1 MAGSRIVSSSLAL
14 GAVLAGS
21 ASAAFAGGFAIGTQ
35 SGSGTGNAFAGGAAA
50 AEDAGVAWYN
60 PAGMSLLPAGRHV
73 SLAAHLLKPSFKFRD
88 EGSSGAFAAPGTGE
102 GGDGGDWALVPN
114 GHFTTDMGARWR
126 FGFAVTVPF
135 GLKTEYDDGWR
146 GQLTGLKSE
155 IKTVN
160 LNPSLAYELGNAV
173 SIGAGVSVQ
182 HIDAE
187 LTSLALGPLG
197 ISTLEADDV
206 GYGFNL
212 GIMVQATPTTRIG
225 ATYRSTIKYQLEG
238 DASFSA
244 LPAGNAQVRADL
256 KVPDSA
262 SLSVF
267 SVAGPKWEL
276 MADVTWTGWSSVK
289 RLDVICASV
298 SAVCPAAGSTLT
310 ALAFNWKDTWRLGV
324 GANYLLD
331 SRTKLRFGV
340 ARDETPTNDV
350 DRSPRLPDQDR
361 TWIAFGV
368 QHRLSKA
375 GVLDAGYAHEFV
387 RDARV
392 NTSVPPAPGALT
404 GSFENRADILS
415 VQYSHSF

>member
-1 MAGSRIVSSSLAL
+1 MAGSRIVLSSLAL
-14 GAVLAGS
+14 GAALAGF
-21 ASAAFAGGFAIGTQ
+21 ASATLAGGFAIGTQ

-114 GHFTTDMGARWR
+114 GHFTTHIGPRWR
-126 FGFAVTVPF
+126 FGFALTVPF

-146 GQLTGLKSE
+146 GQLAALKSE
-155 IKTVN
+155 IKSVN
-160 LNPSLAYELGNAV
+160 LNPSLAYELSNAV
-173 SIGAGVSVQ
+173 SIGAGISVQ
-182 HIDAE
+182 HIEAE
-187 LTSLALGPLG
+187 LTNFAGALG
-197 ISTLEADDV
+197 ISKLEADDV

-212 GIMVQATPTTRIG
+212 GIMVKAAPGTRIG
-225 ATYRSTIKYQLEG
+225 ATYRSTIKYKLEG

-244 LPAGNAQVRADL
+244 APAANAQVRANL
-256 KVPDSA
+256 RVPDSA

-267 SVAGPKWEL
+267 SAAGPKWEL
-276 MADVTWTGWSSVK
+276 MADVTWTGWSSIE
-289 RLDVICASV
+289 RLNVTCASV

-310 ALAFNWKDTWRLGV
+310 ALAFNWKDTWRLGA

-340 ARDETPTNDV
+340 AWDETPTNDV
-350 DRSPRLPDQDR
+350 DRTPRLPDQDR
-361 TWIAFGV
+361 LWVAFGV
-368 QHRLSKA
+368 QYRLSKA
-375 GVLDAGYAHEFV
+375 GVLDAGYAHEVV
-387 RDARV
+387 RDARI

-415 VQYSHSF
+415 LQYSHSF

>member
-1 MAGSRIVSSSLAL
+1 MAGSRIVLSSLAL
-14 GAVLAGS
+14 GAALAGF
-21 ASAAFAGGFAIGTQ
+21 ASATLAGGFAIGTQ

-114 GHFTTDMGARWR
+114 GHFTTDIGPRWR
-126 FGFAVTVPF
+126 FGFALTVPF

-146 GQLTGLKSE
+146 GQLAALKSE
-155 IKTVN
+155 IKSVN
-160 LNPSLAYELGNAV
+160 LNPSLAYELSNAV
-173 SIGAGVSVQ
+173 SIGAGISVQ
-182 HIDAE
+182 HIEAE
-187 LTSLALGPLG
+187 LTNFAGALG
-197 ISTLEADDV
+197 ISKLEADDV

-212 GIMVQATPTTRIG
+212 GIMVKAAPGTRIG
-225 ATYRSTIKYQLEG
+225 ATYRSTIKYKLEG

-244 LPAGNAQVRADL
+244 LPAANAQVRANL
-256 KVPDSA
+256 RVPDSA

-267 SVAGPKWEL
+267 SAAGPKWEL
-276 MADVTWTGWSSVK
+276 MADVTWTGWSSIE
-289 RLDVICASV
+289 RLNVTCASV

-310 ALAFNWKDTWRLGV
+310 ALAFNWKDTWRLGA

-340 ARDETPTNDV
+340 AWDETPTNDV
-350 DRSPRLPDQDR
+350 DRTPRLPDQDR
-361 TWIAFGV
+361 LWVAFGV
-368 QHRLSKA
+368 QYRLSKA

-387 RDARV
+387 RDARI

-415 VQYSHSF
+415 LQYSHSF